1 MTFKVAVLLA
11 TVLAISLAV
20 PTPRHEF
27 SDFFIHADP
36 NARIVGGSQAAE
48 GSVPYMVAMTS
59 GLMLRSLLCGGSLI
73 SARHVLTA
81 AHCID
86 AVYSSG
92 ALSRYLRVTVGTNR
106 WNSGGQS
113 YNLSRNVTH
122 PNYVSTTI
130 KNDIG
135 ILVTSTNVVF
145 SNLVQPVVLSYDHI
159 GAGVRSKAAGWGRTR
174 QSGSMSAALQRLIVT
189 TIDGQQCVRDVGQ
202 RAAEL
207 NLRAPPVEPHIE
219 LCVYHSPGHGM
230 CNGDS
235 GSALVIESSSLQIGI
250 VSWGLPC
257 ARGAPDMFVR
267 VSAYRDWI
275 TRAMVNYHLF
285 NDKNLQLHR
294 FGVATT
300 MVFKFEVILLVLF
313 VSIFG
318 ATSYEYG
325 TSDLFI
331 HAESRGRILGGVPAD
346 EGAVPYIAAVAVG
359 TTVRSFLCAGSLF
372 TTKHILTVAHCITA
386 LYRNGSLV
394 NSLSITVGTN
404 SWNSGGQTYN
414 ISGNIT
420 HPDFDPKLVINDI
433 GFLIVSTD
441 VDLSKSVQL
450 IILSYENIGAGVE
463 TTVAGW
469 GRVNRTTPVSSELL
483 ELEMTTVEGQ
493 QCAKEV
499 KANAAKFRM
508 RVPPVEPRL
517 MLCAYHSVNHGVCNG
532 DSGSPLVEV
541 STGKQIG
548 LVSWGMPCALGTPDM
563 FTRVS
568 AYQTWIQQT
577 MTISNN
583 TGAVNETK
591 ATET

>member
-1 MTFKVAVLLA
+1 
-11 TVLAISLAV
+11 
-20 PTPRHEF
+20 
-27 SDFFIHADP
+27 
-36 NARIVGGSQAAE
+36 
-48 GSVPYMVAMTS
+48 
-59 GLMLRSLLCGGSLI
+59 
-73 SARHVLTA
+73 
-81 AHCID
+81 
-86 AVYSSG
+86 
-92 ALSRYLRVTVGTNR
+92 
-106 WNSGGQS
+106 
-113 YNLSRNVTH
+113 
-122 PNYVSTTI
+122 
-130 KNDIG
+130 
-135 ILVTSTNVVF
+135 
-145 SNLVQPVVLSYDHI
+145 
-159 GAGVRSKAAGWGRTR
+159 
-174 QSGSMSAALQRLIVT
+174 
-189 TIDGQQCVRDVGQ
+189 
-202 RAAEL
+202 
-207 NLRAPPVEPHIE
+207 
-219 LCVYHSPGHGM
+219 
-230 CNGDS
+230 
-235 GSALVIESSSLQIGI
+235 
-250 VSWGLPC
+250 
-257 ARGAPDMFVR
+257 
-267 VSAYRDWI
+267 
-275 TRAMVNYHLF
+275 
-285 NDKNLQLHR
+285 
-294 FGVATT
+294 

-346 EGAVPYIAAVAVG
+346 EGAIPYIAAVAVG
-359 TTVRSFLCAGSLF
+359 STVRSLLCAGSLF
-372 TTKHILTVAHCITA
+372 TTKHILTVAHCINA

-420 HPDFDPKLVINDI
+420 HPDFDPILVINDI

-450 IILSYENIGAGVE
+450 TILSYENIGAGVE